1 MLQVKDYVL
10 IKSLGKGSFGEV
22 YLTQKGKSSK
32 LFATK
37 RIPCSKLSS
46 KDFKKYLDNEIKI
59 MKELNNENIIKFQ
72 DCYQTENNL
81 YIMMEYING
90 GSLSDFLNKY
100 KLKRGRP
107 FSQKMIQFFVK
118 QIVKGLIYIHSKNI
132 IHRDIKLD
140 NILLKFPFNSN
151 IDETNYTLAKVKII
165 DFGLATKASLA
176 GSFVGSPIYMD
187 PNILK
192 KYDKSG
198 GFEKFKYYDKKADI
212 WSLGAVTYEMLTGEN
227 VFKASSLPELINKV
241 RKGDYSLEVKDL
253 SNEILSFL
261 NGMLQND
268 PKKRASAEEL
278 IKHPFLTKN
287 ADDFKLIDTSKID
300 YKIDKHGILTLN
312 IINNETISKMFPFH
326 NLNINLDLI
335 SDKFS
340 KKYKND
346 IININ
351 NEKPTKEDN
360 EELDKPQDKV
370 NIQEKNEIR
379 NINADKNQ
387 INPIENNEPTPFGF
401 SDIPPANTFIFERDV
416 DPNNNI
422 GSLKGFIRRPNSQ
435 ELKIFSNEE
444 STPIEPPFMHR
455 MSEQIEN
462 KSKNEGYQVHFEA
475 QRCDYKN
482 ENVHINIS
490 FLINEI
496 NTLKEDVYLTAEN
509 GFKCDWIWTFHNNDW
524 KNIDNNNENFIMTL
538 KFDNSYKN
546 HSYQLE
552 RIKLGKPISFISNNF
567 IKFTL
572 TPITK
577 D

>member
-1 MLQVKDYVL
+1 MFQVKDYVL
-10 IKSLGKGSFGEV
+10 FKSLGKGSFGEV
-22 YLTQKGKSSK
+22 YLTKKGKSSK

-46 KDFKKYLDNEIKI
+46 EDFKKYLNNEIRI
-59 MKELNNENIIKFQ
+59 MRELNNENIIKLQ
-72 DCYQTENNL
+72 DYCQTSNNI
-81 YIMMEYING
+81 YIIMEYING

-100 KLKRGRP
+100 KLKKGRA

-118 QIVKGLIYIHSKNI
+118 QIVQGLIYIHSNNI

-140 NILLKFPFNSN
+140 NILLKFPINSN

-187 PNILK
+187 PTILK

-198 GFEKFKYYDKKADI
+198 GIEKFKLYDKKADI

-241 RKGDYSLEVKDL
+241 KKGDYSLEVKDL

-278 IKHPFLTKN
+278 LKHPFLTKN
-287 ADDFKLIDTSKID
+287 ADDFRLIDTSKID

-340 KKYKND
+340 KKYTNEL
-346 IININ
+346 N
-351 NEKPTKEDN
+351 NETPTEEDN
-360 EELDKPQDKV
+360 EKLDKPQDKG

-379 NINADKNQ
+379 NINPDKNQ
-387 INPIENNEPTPFGF
+387 INSIENNEQTPFWF
-401 SDIPPANTFIFERDV
+401 PDIPQAGTFIL
-416 DPNNNI
+416 NNNEQQNIEI
-422 GSLKGFIRRPNSQ
+422 GSLKGFIGRANSQ
-435 ELKIFSNEE
+435 EVKNFSNEE
-444 STPIEPPFMHR
+444 FTPKDPPLMHR
-455 MSEQIEN
+455 MSEQIEK
-462 KSKNEGYQVHFEA
+462 KSKNEGNQVYFEA
-475 QRCDYKN
+475 QRCDNKN

-490 FLINEI
+490 FLVNER
-496 NTLKEDVYLTAEN
+496 NTLKEDVYLTAGN
-509 GFKCDWIWTFHNNDW
+509 GFNCGWIWTFHNNDW

-546 HSYQLE
+546 DSYQLE
-552 RIKLGKPISFISNNF
+552 RIKLGKPITFISNNF

-572 TPITK
+572 TPIAQ